1 MCRGKRV
8 LQQIAQRM
16 RDSQFGDRFVFIE
29 DYDINVGRHLVPGID
44 VWFNNPR
51 RSLEASGAGGQ
62 KVVRHGGLN
71 IAAWMAGGPKP
82 STD

>member
-16 RDSQFGDRFVFIE
+16 RDRQFGDRFVFIE

-44 VWFNNPR
+44 VWFNNPAVPSKPPAPAGR
-51 RSLEASGAGGQ
+51 RSFAM
-62 KVVRHGGLN
+62 
-71 IAAWMAGGPKP
+71 AA
-82 STD
+82 